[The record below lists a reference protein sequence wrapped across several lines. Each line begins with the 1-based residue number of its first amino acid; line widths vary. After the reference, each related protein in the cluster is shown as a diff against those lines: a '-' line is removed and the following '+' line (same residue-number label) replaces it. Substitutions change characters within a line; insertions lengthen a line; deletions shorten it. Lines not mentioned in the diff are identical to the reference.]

1 MAETHYACPDCGSID
16 LEISGEGLR
25 DVDDKS
31 LARAECPNCAWAG
44 ALKDTVGFATTE
56 NVFTAEIIGLKADIA
71 RLEALPKIVAEM
83 VRPAEKIDSIRIHHI
98 GGGREAAAS
107 GEATANPPVNQA
119 LDSIMDMAVQ
129 LPALRKIGEELGVSF
144 EDGMS
149 GVVDDGRRSSSD
161 DKA

>member
-1 MAETHYACPDCGSID
+1 MEVKGKACTSNAGLEVDIGGHDVAGSGGGGGSGGCAGAGGKGGSGGGGSFGVFVAFENAPASIP
-16 LEISGEGLR
+16 LIYSNEVQRGFGAAGGSGGGGGAGGERSGE
-25 DVDDKS
+25 K
-31 LARAECPNCAWAG
+31 
-44 ALKDTVGFATTE
+44 
-56 NVFTAEIIGLKADIA
+56 
-71 RLEALPKIVAEM
+71 
-83 VRPAEKIDSIRIHHI
+83 
-98 GGGREAAAS
+98 
-107 GEATANPPVNQA
+107 PPVNQA